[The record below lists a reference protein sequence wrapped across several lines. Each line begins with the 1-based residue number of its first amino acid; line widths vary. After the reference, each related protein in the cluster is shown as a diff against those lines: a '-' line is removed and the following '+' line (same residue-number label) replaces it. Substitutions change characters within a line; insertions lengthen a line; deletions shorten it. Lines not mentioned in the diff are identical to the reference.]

1 MDRTNIFNPFENK
14 GPKDEDVVT
23 RALAVA
29 LRYSPTARVAFRD
42 HIRRKMEIALREGC
56 AEQLSGDGAERL
68 WDLLAAS
75 SEDPSEATVETQV
88 GSLKSVSSVMCCGG
102 AGSAPFGDREYLI
115 LPEHPRQ
122 RNAVYDLV
130 MRWGNGVTIIV
141 ENKKNE
147 RELVNGDKASQ
158 QIMPAHKDLGEDFEK
173 DNIFPFALGIAWS
186 EFAGELFRKLNK
198 GLLGPGEHAVVEDLI
213 EYLSSHSP
221 KYSPMLPLSGLEFD
235 KSDMIDLRLQTVLR
249 DMIRDG
255 SEVHVD
261 RHSHGYN
268 YLSGDFSSFSW
279 IILRRGYDD
288 ERRPGIWLDVHVGD
302 LMSQARAFY
311 RSSATPEKVLELRD
325 LESKWSLT
333 PNFHVHVQGTHLVW
347 YDSPDDKEGDY
358 LRFFFNSPDRDEYL
372 HQTDPRGLKERLAA
386 LEKAECGLILR
397 PEGPGGVRE
406 QEESKIFQTQ
416 RRRLNIAPGF
426 SFQVFLPYSQAQA
439 RDKSI
444 ESMELRDWVR
454 ERLQELV
461 SRLDENTQAKCREQL
476 ILDQGYRE

>member
-14 GPKDEDVVT
+14 KPEDEDVIT

-42 HIRRKMEIALREGC
+42 HIRRKMEVALREER
-56 AEQLSGDGAERL
+56 ADQLSGDGAERL

-88 GSLKSVSSVMCCGG
+88 GALKSVSSVICCGG
-102 AGSAPFGDREYLI
+102 AGSAPFGDREYLG
-115 LPEHPRQ
+115 LPDLPREGK
-122 RNAVYDLV
+122 AFYDLV

-141 ENKKNE
+141 ENKKDE
-147 RELVNGDKASQ
+147 RELINGNKAVW
-158 QIMPAHKDLGEDFEK
+158 QIMPSRKDLGEDFEK

-186 EFAGELFRKLNK
+186 EFAGELFRRLNK
-198 GLLGPGEHAVVEDLI
+198 GLLGPGEHAVIEDLI

-221 KYSPMLPLSGLEFD
+221 KYSPMLPLSGLEFE
-235 KSDMIDLRLQTVLR
+235 KSDMIDLRLQTVLN
-249 DMIRDG
+249 DMVIDG
-255 SEVHVD
+255 AEVNVA

-288 ERRPGIWLDVHVGD
+288 ENLPGIWLDVHVGD

-311 RSSATPEKVLELRD
+311 KSSAAPEKVLKLRE

-386 LEKAECGLILR
+386 LEKAEGGLILR
-397 PEGPGGVRE
+397 PEGPGGVQE
-406 QEESKIFQTQ
+406 QEQAKIFQTK
-416 RRRLNIAPGF
+416 RKRLNIAPGF
-426 SFQVFLPYSQAQA
+426 SFQVFLPYKHARA

-444 ESMELRDWVR
+444 ESRELHDWVR

-461 SRLDENTQAKCREQL
+461 NRLDKNTQERCREQL
-476 ILDQGYRE
+476 IFDKG